1 MADLFLDPK
10 GFQGEIN
17 SLKSGAD
24 TIKGIAYSLD
34 KQGIRLQSVDKY
46 MECINEFNKTVQ
58 LFSQLLSQDTESMK
72 LIKAKWMNLDSEM
85 ATKTLGEIL
94 FGSTV
99 DTSASGETATDGGGG
114 GFR

>member
-1 MADLFLDPK
+1 
-10 GFQGEIN
+10 
-17 SLKSGAD
+17 
-24 TIKGIAYSLD
+24 
-34 KQGIRLQSVDKY
+34 
-46 MECINEFNKTVQ
+46 
-58 LFSQLLSQDTESMK
+58 MK